1 MSLLS
6 YSTYNNKQHKKVI
19 QVDVLVHKLQLKLC
33 VALFITALLNDILK
47 QHLRLTTDGSEV

>member
-33 VALFITALLNDILK
+33 EALFITALLNDILK